1 MAVNEI
7 LDVLMFVALCAAIL
21 AGFPVAFTIAGVSLV
36 FAGLGTALGVFNFDI
51 LSAFPQRIFGI
62 MTNQVLI
69 AVPLFIFMGVMLE
82 RSRVAEQ
89 LLDSMALLFGRLRGG
104 LGISVCLVGA
114 LMAASTGIV
123 GATVVTMGLMALP
136 TMLRHGYSGSLSCGM
151 ISAAGTLGQII
162 PPSIVLIIL
171 ADVMATAYQQAQL
184 EQGNFAPQTVSV
196 GDLFAGALIPGLCLV
211 ALYMLYQL
219 AIAFFRPSAA
229 PALRDEDIP
238 EAARGRIVAYAL
250 KALIPP
256 LVLMVAVL
264 GSILGGIATPT
275 EAAAVGA
282 VGAILLAGHHI
293 DPGRGMPTI
302 IGALSLIGLLVLTA
316 TLDLRLNRAL
326 RSPTEAAGVAL
337 AFLFCAGA
345 AWSII
350 DSLRRTW
357 RNGVLTYVVRS
368 TTQLTSMVFV
378 ILVGAA
384 LFTVVFRGLGG
395 DGTVRSMLETM
406 PGGVAGAM
414 VIVMAALFILGFF
427 LDFIEITL
435 VVVPIVAPAL
445 LVMGVDP
452 VWLAIMI
459 AVNLQTS
466 FLTPPFGFALFY
478 LRGVM
483 PPEMRTIELYRG
495 VAPFVLIQLASLGL
509 LALFPDL
516 VTWLPG
522 VLFGR

>member
-1 MAVNEI
+1 MALNEI

-36 FAGLGTALGVFNFDI
+36 FAGLGTALGVFDFDI

-104 LGISVCLVGA
+104 LGISVCMVGA

-219 AIAFFRPSAA
+219 AIAFLRPSAA
-229 PALRDEDIP
+229 PPLRDEDIP
-238 EAARGRIVAYAL
+238 EAARGRIIAYAL

-256 LVLMVAVL
+256 MVLIVAVL

-282 VGAILLAGHHI
+282 VGAILLAGHHA
-293 DPGRGMPTI
+293 DPARARPTI
-302 IGALSLIGLLVLTA
+302 IGAVSLVGLLVLTA
-316 TLDLRLNRAL
+316 TLDLRLNRAV
-326 RSPTEAAGVAL
+326 RSPTEAAGVLLAL
-337 AFLFCAGA
+337 LFCAGA
-345 AWSII
+345 AWSIV
-350 DSLRRTW
+350 DSLLRTW
-357 RNGVLTYVVRS
+357 RGGTLTYVVRS

-384 LFTVVFRGLGG
+384 LFSVVFRGLGG
-395 DGTVRSMLETM
+395 DDTVRGMLETM
-406 PGGVAGAM
+406 PGGIAGAM

-483 PPEMRTIELYRG
+483 PPEMRTMELYRG

-509 LALFPDL
+509 LALFPGL

-522 VLFGR
+522 VLFGG

>member
-1 MAVNEI
+1 MAINEL
-7 LDVLMFVALCAAIL
+7 LDILMFVALCAAIL
-21 AGFPVAFTIAGVSLV
+21 AGFPVAFTIAGVSLI
-36 FAGLGTALGVFNFDI
+36 FAGLGTVLGVFDFGI

-89 LLDSMALLFGRLRGG
+89 LIDAMALAFGRLRGG
-104 LGISVCLVGA
+104 LGIAVCCVGA

-136 TMLRHGYSGSLSCGM
+136 TMLRRGYSGALSSGM
-151 ISAAGTLGQII
+151 IAAAGTLGQII

-171 ADVMATAYQQAQL
+171 ADVISTAYQRAQL
-184 EQGNFAPQTVSV
+184 AQGNFAPDTVSV

-211 ALYMLYQL
+211 GLYMLFQV
-219 AIAFFRPSAA
+219 IVAFVRPAAA
-229 PALRDEDIP
+229 PALRADDIP
-238 EAARGRIVAYAL
+238 EAARGRILAYAL
-250 KALIPP
+250 RALLPP
-256 LVLMVAVL
+256 LVLIVAVL

-275 EAAAVGA
+275 EAASVGA
-282 VGAILLAGHHI
+282 VGAILLAGHYI
-293 DPGRGMPTI
+293 NPGRPWPTYV
-302 IGALSLIGLLVLTA
+302 GVVSLIGLLVLTA
-316 TLDLRLNRAL
+316 SLDLRLNRVSRTPL
-326 RSPTEAAGVAL
+326 ETAGVVVAI
-337 AFLFCAGA
+337 LFCLGA
-345 AWSII
+345 AWSMV
-350 DSLRRTW
+350 DSLFRTW
-357 RNGVLTYVVRS
+357 RDGVLRYVIRS
-368 TTQLTSMVFV
+368 TTRLTSMVFL

-384 LFTVVFRGLGG
+384 LFSVVFRGLGG
-395 DGTVRSMLETM
+395 DTTVEELLASM
-406 PGGVAGAM
+406 PGGTTGAL
-414 VIVMAALFILGFF
+414 VIVMLTLFFLGFF

-445 LVMGVDP
+445 LAAGIDP

-483 PPEMRTIELYRG
+483 PPEVRTIDLYRG
-495 VAPFVLIQLASLGL
+495 VVPFVLIQLASLGL
-509 LALFPDL
+509 LAMFPEL

-522 VLFGR
+522 VLFDG